1 MSINITNFAWVAFIV
16 LSILMGGSIGRSYM
30 WLVASGIIAFLLFY
44 KRGKVLHLNRLVR
57 EYNSFIVYCLLN
69 TFFYLGIT
77 GFKSNIYIKS
87 QLIEMLLLAFAASYL
102 TSYYA
107 NSSFVINWV
116 KKIGWILMLAGVAE
130 EVTKFNITQYIGNQD
145 YVAQYLVKEGRIISV
160 FSHPI
165 GYAIILTFF
174 FLIALYFPYK
184 SKNKQNTYILLVL
197 INLLCTKTRMAMIA
211 VVIITLIYLA
221 KHNML
226 KNLFSGKVNYTK
238 NSLIYLAIIFL
249 LAFACIVIFHN
260 KISIF
265 AESIVYR
272 IVQMFTGSEQGIR
285 LGVIANYFT
294 GLRENS
300 VPMIIFGKGTGYA
313 SFYMIENPIY
323 YWNEFGDKV
332 AWGET
337 TDNMYITILMNY
349 GVVGLF
355 LFLRVLISAIKR
367 IIHETDNMVL
377 FGCSGLI
384 AVFFDLFFFEGL
396 YWPVIMNVIGIYMAF
411 ITKGIKTHLK
421 IGE

>member
-1 MSINITNFAWVAFIV
+1 
-16 LSILMGGSIGRSYM
+16 
-30 WLVASGIIAFLLFY
+30 
-44 KRGKVLHLNRLVR
+44 
-57 EYNSFIVYCLLN
+57 
-69 TFFYLGIT
+69 
-77 GFKSNIYIKS
+77 
-87 QLIEMLLLAFAASYL
+87 
-102 TSYYA
+102 
-107 NSSFVINWV
+107 
-116 KKIGWILMLAGVAE
+116 MLAGVAE

-384 AVFFDLFFFEGL
+384 AVFLIYSFLK
-396 YWPVIMNVIGIYMAF
+396 VCIGR
-411 ITKGIKTHLK
+411 LL
-421 IGE
+421 